1 MGKSSAV
8 SSLLEI
14 MKNKFDLIIA
24 FIGSASCNPVLKEQ
38 MFQNWDDRFFFSQWE
53 QALIDALLK
62 QQESLKMNGITRNVG
77 RRCPFER
84 CGRTVSTHGDEGSP
98 LQH

>member
-1 MGKSSAV
+1 MLPQWDPRRLETKIPFNPALCGGRRMGKSSAV

-38 MFQNWDDRFFFSQWE
+38 MFQNWDDRFFFSQW
-53 QALIDALLK
+53 
-62 QQESLKMNGITRNVG
+62 
-77 RRCPFER
+77 
-84 CGRTVSTHGDEGSP
+84 
-98 LQH
+98 

>member
-53 QALIDALLK
+53 QGLIDALLK
-62 QQESLKMNGITRNVG
+62 QQESLKLNGITRNVLILMDDVVLSSN
-77 RRCPFER
+77 P
-84 CGRTVSTHGDEGSP
+84 V
-98 LQH
+98 